1 MNENRD
7 WEPIAMLERAKR
19 WWIGVNT
26 PARLEVMMLVNPP
39 WYSQFHLLSNTN
51 MPAWLST
58 SATYDQ

>member
-1 MNENRD
+1 
-7 WEPIAMLERAKR
+7 MLERAKR

-26 PARLEVMMLVNPP
+26 PARLDVMMLVNPP